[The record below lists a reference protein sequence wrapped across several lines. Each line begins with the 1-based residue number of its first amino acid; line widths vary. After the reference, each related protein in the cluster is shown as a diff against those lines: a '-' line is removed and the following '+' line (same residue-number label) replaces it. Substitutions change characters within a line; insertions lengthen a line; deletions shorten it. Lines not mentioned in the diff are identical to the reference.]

1 MILPASHL
9 SGAKKTGLPSQP
21 LVCTSKT
28 KYNRNQETTQ
38 KTQAIN
44 ENYNMCKTKYN
55 ETEALSAMLFLPSSQ
70 ETDRA

>member
-1 MILPASHL
+1 MVQKKPVFLANHL
-9 SGAKKTGLPSQP
+9 A
-21 LVCTSKT
+21 CTSKT